1 MFRTRFTLK
10 YDFDPFSVE
19 RVVLSPRKRSISQV
33 GLDGSRPTNLWNDR
47 FRDVPP
53 RAGLNP
59 MQQKVLTLTP
69 EKLLGPLNDVER
81 KYAPP
86 EIFATG
92 PIEIPLPRPRVAIV
106 GSRKASATGL
116 EVATGIA
123 KTLSRR
129 GVIIVSGLA
138 EGIDTAAH
146 EATIEEKGRTI
157 GVVGTALDQ
166 SYPKENSKLQ
176 HEMMTNHLVIS
187 QFPIG
192 YPTRPENF
200 VMRNRTMALVA
211 NASIIVEAGET
222 SGSLH
227 QGWEA
232 LRLGRPL
239 FIWKSILNNPSLDWP
254 KKMMSYGAIE
264 LDDTERIMDALPS
277 SKRII
282 KIAV

>member
-1 MFRTRFTLK
+1 MRLI
-10 YDFDPFSVE
+10 PVQ
-19 RVVLSPRKRSISQV
+19 RK
-33 GLDGSRPTNLWNDR
+33 
-47 FRDVPP
+47 F
-53 RAGLNP
+53 
-59 MQQKVLTLTP
+59 LTLTP
-69 EKLLGPLNDVER
+69 EKLLGPLNDVEK

-86 EIFATG
+86 EVFAAG
-92 PIEIPLPRPRVAIV
+92 PMEIPLPRPRVAIV
-106 GSRKASATGL
+106 GSRKASITGL
-116 EVATGIA
+116 KAAADIA

-129 GVIIVSGLA
+129 GVVIVSGLA

-146 EATIEEKGRTI
+146 TATIEERGRTI
-157 GVVGTALDQ
+157 GIIGTALDRV
-166 SYPKENSKLQ
+166 YPRENSKLQ
-176 HEMMTNHLVIS
+176 DEMMTDHLVIS

-200 VMRNRTMALVA
+200 VMRNRTMALIA

-239 FIWKSILNNPSLDWP
+239 FIWKSIVNNSSLSWP
-254 KKMMSYGAIE
+254 EKMMSYGALE
-264 LDDTERIMDALPS
+264 LDDPGQVVDVLPS
-277 SKRII
+277 SERII